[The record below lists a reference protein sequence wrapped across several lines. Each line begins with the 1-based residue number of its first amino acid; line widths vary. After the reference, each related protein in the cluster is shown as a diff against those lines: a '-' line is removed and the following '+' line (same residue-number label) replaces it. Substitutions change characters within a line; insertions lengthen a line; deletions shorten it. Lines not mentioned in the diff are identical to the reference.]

1 MNVDVDTSYD
11 REQKRASCLFARY
24 IRKFYIQFL
33 DVEMMITK
41 SIYPVTRIEADGKLV
56 LHVNDED
63 VIIKGFFYPFMPIRG
78 FERMLIGKTL
88 EFLPVGAMRICGVCH
103 ITHGIAAVEAA
114 ENALGVIPPENG
126 LILREIA
133 GLGNRLQSHALH
145 MLFLYKDFFEGNDKL
160 LRDIFNMLECAGE
173 IVKISGHSPVHPPN
187 VCVGGMRR
195 NISEKG
201 KEEIERNAI
210 KYKNLMEKL
219 ENLLKEILEKMVDE
233 NKIPKN
239 LGNVNLPLLA
249 THPYYGDREE
259 IDLLDLNVVPPE
271 KYYDVKEIRGETGA
285 TVVLYRNELA
295 EVGPKARMKKFFKF
309 SSNLPLMVNITYMED
324 AIKGCER
331 IIELCDL
338 LNVSSPTKATVSS
351 KNGRGVGVHEAPRG
365 TNIHVVKLRDDGIIV
380 DYRII
385 VPTMFNLAVI
395 DTALIGAPYSYAE
408 VIVRSYDPCLSC
420 ATHVTVIK
428 DGVVKNIGVMQ

>member
-1 MNVDVDTSYD
+1 
-11 REQKRASCLFARY
+11 
-24 IRKFYIQFL
+24 
-33 DVEMMITK
+33 MMITK

-210 KYKNLMEKL
+210 K
-219 ENLLKEILEKMVDE
+219 
-233 NKIPKN
+233 
-239 LGNVNLPLLA
+239 LLA

-285 TVVLYRNELA
+285 TVVLYRNELT